1 MRYLMKKTLTLNLSV
16 RWIALTA
23 AVLFL
28 PIAGAAETE
37 PTQGWSD
44 LARKSRDTGFSILP
58 ILAISKALET
68 DTLSATEKNRLV
80 RLATRL
86 SAHSG
91 TGIAAIALSQKITN
105 EDQIAEWQWFSG
117 LADLEKGDA
126 KAAAEHFRMV
136 RKTSRNFSRARY
148 QLALMAYNEKRN
160 AEAEARFKEIL
171 EAKPA
176 PDNDLQD
183 LIRLAL
189 GRIWYEQKKF
199 QSAAAAYRT
208 VSRSGPQF
216 KTALFEQSWALFMA
230 GFPNH
235 ALGAIHGIESPFFK
249 DSFNPE
255 ATLLRSIILYWM
267 CSYSESDRA
276 LQEFIARH
284 ADPIDRLD
292 NFLARQQLTPDAA
305 WELFE
310 NMIAGVS
317 GESLGIPRPVLLT
330 AAASDRMIPLRT
342 ALAQATQ
349 EIQKIEQGKF
359 SMGSDAKDQA
369 AKALLREHLTQLR
382 TSTGKKFVIA
392 LEEMRSQ
399 YEQLRAQAD
408 FLYVELLTSEK
419 DKLLGK
425 EHLASNKF
433 SAKQAN
439 GKRPAGW
446 GKSQLAWAPNTKQEY
461 WWDEVGFYIDPAKAA
476 CVK

>member
-28 PIAGAAETE
+28 PIAGAAETK
-37 PTQGWSD
+37 PTQGWPD
-44 LARKSRDTGFSILP
+44 LARKSQDAGFSILP
-58 ILAISKALET
+58 ILAIQKALET
-68 DTLSATEKNRLV
+68 ETLSATEKNRLV

-86 SAHSG
+86 SAHTG
-91 TGIAAIALSQKITN
+91 TGIAAMALSQKITN

-117 LADLEKGDA
+117 LADLEKGDM
-126 KAAAEHFRMV
+126 KGAAEHFRMV
-136 RKTSRNFSRARY
+136 RRTNRNFPRARY
-148 QLALMAYNEKRN
+148 QLALIAYNEKRN
-160 AEAEARFKEIL
+160 AEAETRFKEIL

-183 LIRLAL
+183 LTRLAL

-208 VSRSGPQF
+208 VSRNGPQF

-267 CSYSESDRA
+267 CSYSDSDRA

-292 NFLARQQLTPDAA
+292 NFLARQQLIPDAA

-310 NMIAGVS
+310 NMIVGVS

-330 AAASDRMIPLRT
+330 AAASDRMIPLRA
-342 ALAQATQ
+342 ALAQTTQ

-359 SMGSDAKDQA
+359 SMGSDVKDQA
-369 AKALLREHLTQLR
+369 AKALLREHLSQLR

-392 LEEMRSQ
+392 LEELRSQ

>member
-1 MRYLMKKTLTLNLSV
+1 M
-16 RWIALTA
+16 
-23 AVLFL
+23 
-28 PIAGAAETE
+28 
-37 PTQGWSD
+37 
-44 LARKSRDTGFSILP
+44 
-58 ILAISKALET
+58 
-68 DTLSATEKNRLV
+68 
-80 RLATRL
+80 
-86 SAHSG
+86 
-91 TGIAAIALSQKITN
+91 
-105 EDQIAEWQWFSG
+105 
-117 LADLEKGDA
+117 
-126 KAAAEHFRMV
+126 
-136 RKTSRNFSRARY
+136 
-148 QLALMAYNEKRN
+148 
-160 AEAEARFKEIL
+160 
-171 EAKPA
+171 
-176 PDNDLQD
+176 
-183 LIRLAL
+183 
-189 GRIWYEQKKF
+189 
-199 QSAAAAYRT
+199 
-208 VSRSGPQF
+208 
-216 KTALFEQSWALFMA
+216 
-230 GFPNH
+230 
-235 ALGAIHGIESPFFK
+235 
-249 DSFNPE
+249 
-255 ATLLRSIILYWM
+255 RSIILYWM

-349 EIQKIEQGKF
+349 EIQTIEQGKF